1 MNALRKKHNRV
12 KRRIELGASKAGDK
26 DKLIKLRAALGYDK
40 R

>member
-1 MNALRKKHNRV
+1 MNALRKRHNKI
-12 KRRIELGASKAGDK
+12 KRRIELGAGKAGDQ